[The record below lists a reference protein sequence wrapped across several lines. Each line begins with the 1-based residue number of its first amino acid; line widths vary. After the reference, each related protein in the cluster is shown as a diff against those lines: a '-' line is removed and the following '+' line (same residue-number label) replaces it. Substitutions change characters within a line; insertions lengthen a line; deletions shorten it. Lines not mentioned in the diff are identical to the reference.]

1 MVSTNSRRKKKL
13 TDIQAGPRVD
23 LGPYVL
29 RTGGTKVGGMQ
40 SERGREP
47 ERGRE
52 RESLREGRTARG
64 MARVKGCARQ
74 SGKDGERERVT
85 FQDEG
90 TMTMSRS
97 RIKREGGE
105 RHSQHKLRVEKK
117 KKNLTRDIQ
126 IR

>member
-40 SERGREP
+40 SERGRE
-47 ERGRE
+47 G
-52 RESLREGRTARG
+52 ESPREGRTARG
-64 MARVKGCARQ
+64 MARVRGCARQ

-90 TMTMSRS
+90 MMTMSRS

-105 RHSQHKLRVEKK
+105 RHSQHELRVEKK